1 MMRRWISAGVL
12 LLLAGLGEAP
22 ALAGGDVARAR
33 ALLEGYRKY
42 QDAAPPSSGIVEY
55 RREEVF
61 GGFKQEEFV
70 HYAYDDKRFALR
82 TAMSPYMKGFGGV
95 TTTNSGWLT
104 CYRWFNGLNI
114 VSGCAGEEVEEAA
127 QIWEVASGENSGS
140 SRLQR
145 DSQVAFLLGRD
156 DKTGVPPDP
165 EELTSMAEDQFSYV
179 VQRGP
184 LGPAKVT
191 ITVLVV
197 DGDVVLPTRVYTTL
211 GYSGGE
217 SESAW
222 DGWSKRG
229 NLWMPAV
236 ATWSHSVVT
245 KSRPSLGGQPGYSET
260 ASQEIVYELLDA
272 REMGE
277 PLHAG
282 RFIPV
287 LPNDPDLK
295 ILDRE
300 WPFRRIPKLSELS
313 IFP

>member
-1 MMRRWISAGVL
+1 M
-12 LLLAGLGEAP
+12 LLAGFGEAP

-61 GGFKQEEFV
+61 GGFKKEEFV
-70 HYAYDDKRFALR
+70 HYAYDDERFALR
-82 TAMSPYMKGFGGV
+82 ISRSPYVRTSGGV

-104 CYRWFNGLNI
+104 CYDWFNGLNI
-114 VSGCAGEEVEEAA
+114 VGGCAGAEVEGAA
-127 QIWEVASGENSGS
+127 RVWGVQSDENSAS

-145 DSQVAFLLGRD
+145 DRQVAFLLGRD
-156 DKTGVPPDP
+156 GAGVPPDP

-184 LGPAKVT
+184 LGPARVT

-217 SESAW
+217 SESTW
-222 DGWSKRG
+222 DGWRKHG

-236 ATWSHSVVT
+236 ATWSHSMVT

-277 PLHAG
+277 VLHAG

-287 LPNDPDLK
+287 LPDDPDLK

-300 WPFRRIPKLSELS
+300 WPFRGIPKLSELS

>member
-1 MMRRWISAGVL
+1 MIRRWTYFGVL
-12 LLLAGLGEAP
+12 LLLAGLGEVP

-61 GGFKQEEFV
+61 GGFKKEEFV
-70 HYAYDDKRFALR
+70 HYAYDDERFALR
-82 TAMSPYMKGFGGV
+82 ISRSPYVRTSGGV

-104 CYRWFNGLNI
+104 CYDWFNGLNI
-114 VSGCAGEEVEEAA
+114 VGGCAGAEVEGAA
-127 QIWEVASGENSGS
+127 RVWGVQSDENSAS

-145 DSQVAFLLGRD
+145 DRQVAFLLGRD
-156 DKTGVPPDP
+156 GAGVPPDP

-184 LGPAKVT
+184 LGPARVT

-217 SESAW
+217 SESTW
-222 DGWSKRG
+222 DGWRKHG

-236 ATWSHSVVT
+236 ATWSHSMVT

-277 PLHAG
+277 VLHAG

-287 LPNDPDLK
+287 LPDDPDLK

-300 WPFRRIPKLSELS
+300 WPFRGIPKLSELS

>member
-1 MMRRWISAGVL
+1 MIRRWISAGVL

-42 QDAAPPSSGIVEY
+42 QDAALPSSGIVEY

-82 TAMSPYMKGFGGV
+82 IAMSPYVHGFSGV

-104 CYRWFNGLNI
+104 CYDWFNGLN
-114 VSGCAGEEVEEAA
+114 VVGGCVGAEGEGSTRVWTVE
-127 QIWEVASGENSGS
+127 SGEKIGS
-140 SRLQR
+140 FRSQR
-145 DSQVAFLLGRD
+145 DRQVAFLLGRD

-184 LGPAKVT
+184 LGPARVT

-197 DGDVVLPTRVYTTL
+197 DGDVVLPTRVHSTL

-217 SESAW
+217 LETTW

-229 NLWMPAV
+229 KLWMPAI
-236 ATWSHSVVT
+236 ATWSHSAVT
-245 KSRPSLGGQPGYSET
+245 KSRPSLGAQQGYSET

-282 RFIPV
+282 RFMPV
-287 LPNDPDLK
+287 FPNDPDLE

-300 WPFRRIPKLSELS
+300 WPFRGIPKLSELS